1 MLGCG
6 NAHTHTFHGLQYHR
20 FPWISIGNRPAVGK
34 DEKILHQEVT
44 VAAGRFIAMIG
55 MLVWH
60 RTDGQYLLLRRSP
73 SKDFAPG
80 QWESG
85 SGRLEQGE
93 GFIEALQRESR
104 EELGLDVRIEC
115 LLGTVHLYRGEVVP
129 DNEMVGVT
137 FGCSVDDASGLNLSD
152 EHSEH
157 RWVTEEEATALLP
170 SGHWLIALIER
181 AEAFRK
187 LMPVE
192 LRMLHWRGDLE
203 F

>member
-1 MLGCG
+1 M
-6 NAHTHTFHGLQYHR
+6 
-20 FPWISIGNRPAVGK
+20 AV
-34 DEKILHQEVT
+34 
-44 VAAGRFIAMIG
+44 GRFIAMVG

-60 RTDGQYLLLRRSP
+60 RTEGRYLLLRRSP
-73 SKDFAPG
+73 TKDYAPG

-104 EELGLDVRIEC
+104 EELGLDVRVEC
-115 LLGTVHLYRGEVVP
+115 LLGATHFYRGEP
-129 DNEMVGVT
+129 APENEMVGVT
-137 FGCSVDDASGLNLSD
+137 FGCSVSDVSDLALSD

-157 RWVTEEEATALLP
+157 RWVTAQEAVEFLPRDHWLTAL
-170 SGHWLIALIER
+170 IIR

-187 LMPVE
+187 FMPVE
-192 LRMLHWRGDLE
+192 LRRLHWEGDLE

>member
-1 MLGCG
+1 M
-6 NAHTHTFHGLQYHR
+6 T
-20 FPWISIGNRPAVGK
+20 
-34 DEKILHQEVT
+34 
-44 VAAGRFIAMIG
+44 AGRFTAMVG

-60 RTDGQYLLLRRSP
+60 RTEGRYLLLRRSP
-73 SKDFAPG
+73 TRDHAPG

-93 GFIEALQRESR
+93 GFIQALRRESR

-115 LLGTVHLYRGEVVP
+115 LLGTAHFYRGETAP
-129 DNEMVGVT
+129 GDETVGVT
-137 FGCSVDDASGLNLSD
+137 FGCSVDDPSGLELSD

-157 RWVTEEEATALLP
+157 RWVTAEEASRILP
-170 SGHWLIALIER
+170 PDHWLSALITR
-181 AEAFRK
+181 AEVFRG

-192 LRMLHWRGDLE
+192 LRELHWQGDFE

>member
-1 MLGCG
+1 ML
-6 NAHTHTFHGLQYHR
+6 
-20 FPWISIGNRPAVGK
+20 S
-34 DEKILHQEVT
+34 
-44 VAAGRFIAMIG
+44 AGRFIGMVG

-60 RTDGQYLLLRRSP
+60 RSDGRYLLLRRSP
-73 SKDFAPG
+73 DKDFAPG

-93 GFIEALQRESR
+93 GFIEALRRESR
-104 EELGLDVRIEC
+104 EELGLKLRIEC

-129 DNEMVGVT
+129 DNEMVGLT
-137 FGCSVDDASGLNLSD
+137 FGCSIDDASGLNLSD

-157 RWVTEEEATALLP
+157 RWVTAKEAAALLP
-170 SGHWLIALIER
+170 SGHWLIGLIER

-187 LMPVE
+187 LMPME
-192 LRMLHWRGDLE
+192 LRRLHWQGDLE

>member
-1 MLGCG
+1 MADRHDGSLRVHKTE
-6 NAHTHTFHGLQYHR
+6 A
-20 FPWISIGNRPAVGK
+20 A
-34 DEKILHQEVT
+34 
-44 VAAGRFIAMIG
+44 VAAARFIAMVG

-60 RTDGQYLLLRRSP
+60 RTEGRYLLLRRSP

-93 GFIEALQRESR
+93 GFIQALQRESR

-129 DNEMVGVT
+129 DNEMVGIT
-137 FGCSVDDASGLNLSD
+137 FGCSVDDASGLNLSE

-157 RWVTEEEATALLP
+157 RWVTEEEATAFLP
-170 SGHWLIALIER
+170 PSHWLIALIAR

-192 LRMLHWRGDLE
+192 LRKLHWEGDLE

>member
-1 MLGCG
+1 MTT
-6 NAHTHTFHGLQYHR
+6 A
-20 FPWISIGNRPAVGK
+20 
-34 DEKILHQEVT
+34 
-44 VAAGRFIAMIG
+44 RFIAMVG

-60 RTDGQYLLLRRSP
+60 RTDGRYLLLRRAP

-85 SGRLEQGE
+85 SGRLEHGE
-93 GFIEALQRESR
+93 GFIEGLRRESR
-104 EELGLDVRIEC
+104 EELRLDVRIEC

-137 FGCSVDDASGLNLSD
+137 FGCSVDDASALKLSD

-157 RWVTEEEATALLP
+157 RGVTAEEAEALLP
-170 SGHWLIALIER
+170 PDHWLAALIAR
-181 AEAFRK
+181 AEAFRG

-192 LRMLHWRGDLE
+192 LRKLHWQGDLE